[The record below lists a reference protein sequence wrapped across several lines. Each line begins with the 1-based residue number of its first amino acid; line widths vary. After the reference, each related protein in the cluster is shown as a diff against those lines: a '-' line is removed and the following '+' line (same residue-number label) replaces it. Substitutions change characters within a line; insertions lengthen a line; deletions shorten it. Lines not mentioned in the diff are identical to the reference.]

1 MEIAER
7 GRDARLRPRHAR
19 RGAVR
24 RAESFAAAPDFRG
37 TLFGLFQPGEEC
49 NPGGASLVLAE
60 KPFEGYGVRA
70 VVGEHVEPQ
79 LEVGTL
85 GFRAGKY
92 MAASDELRFRV
103 RGTGGHGA
111 MRKQLKDPVAA
122 GAELLTRL
130 IALNGEECV
139 LSIGRVEAGGAT
151 NIVPD
156 EIYMEGTLRTFDE
169 RERGIIHR
177 RIEIIAADIDA
188 RHGVKT
194 EVTIGRGYP
203 CVVNDEILV
212 KQATA
217 LAKAE
222 KLKVAMLPL
231 STTAEDFGFYCQQ
244 YPSLFYRLGVG
255 AAAGRPHTATFFPDE
270 AAIGVGI
277 AFMRKLA
284 PATPGKITPGSEN
297 AQKANTTEIRRRTP
311 CKFLRDE
318 KTKQR
323 SENGARKT
331 DRTSIIL
338 SMFREFPNNKFSLKH
353 LASASG
359 GATKEGRRET
369 LEILG
374 RLFEEGVVEECA
386 REKYRLMQTHL
397 PHYEGVADMAPSG
410 SVYVKVEGQESDI
423 FVNQRNAANALNGDR
438 VEVVVMHRGRN
449 GQLEGEITRIIERN
463 RKPYVGVAEVGAHQI
478 FVRADSRRM
487 PMDIYL
493 SKRTYPDVRDGEKV
507 VVRIAD
513 WLPGSKSP
521 VGELVERLGMAGN
534 NDTEMHS
541 ILAEYELPYRFE
553 PEIERGRP
561 GHRRPRHGQ
570 RDRPA
575 ARLPGCH
582 DLHGRSRGRQGL
594 RRRAVG
600 AQNKGRRLGSGRAH
614 RRRDP
619 LRAAPL
625 GDRRRGRGARHVGL
639 SGGPHRADAS

>member
-1 MEIAER
+1 MYSYIIVVRYTMNFDLTEEAKKQLDYMIARHRYLHRHPCVSFHEEDARDYLATEIAAL
-7 GRDARLRPRHAR
+7 GPDTLRPCGKNGLVADLHGHTGGKTIAFRADMDALPIQEETGLPFASENPGVMHAC
-19 RGAVR
+19 GHDMHAAVLFGVLQQLA
-24 RAESFAAAPDFRG
+24 AEPDFRG

-60 KPFEGYGVRA
+60 KPFEGYDVRA

-222 KLKVAMLPL
+222 KLKVEMLPL
-231 STTAEDFGFYCQQ
+231 RTTAEDFGFYCKQ

-277 AFMRKLA
+277 AYMRKLA
-284 PATPGKITPGSEN
+284 L
-297 AQKANTTEIRRRTP
+297 Q
-311 CKFLRDE
+311 LLE
-318 KTKQR
+318 K
-323 SENGARKT
+323 
-331 DRTSIIL
+331 
-338 SMFREFPNNKFSLKH
+338 
-353 LASASG
+353 
-359 GATKEGRRET
+359 
-369 LEILG
+369 
-374 RLFEEGVVEECA
+374 
-386 REKYRLMQTHL
+386 
-397 PHYEGVADMAPSG
+397 
-410 SVYVKVEGQESDI
+410 
-423 FVNQRNAANALNGDR
+423 
-438 VEVVVMHRGRN
+438 
-449 GQLEGEITRIIERN
+449 
-463 RKPYVGVAEVGAHQI
+463 
-478 FVRADSRRM
+478 
-487 PMDIYL
+487 
-493 SKRTYPDVRDGEKV
+493 
-507 VVRIAD
+507 
-513 WLPGSKSP
+513 
-521 VGELVERLGMAGN
+521 
-534 NDTEMHS
+534 
-541 ILAEYELPYRFE
+541 
-553 PEIERGRP
+553 
-561 GHRRPRHGQ
+561 
-570 RDRPA
+570 
-575 ARLPGCH
+575 
-582 DLHGRSRGRQGL
+582 
-594 RRRAVG
+594 
-600 AQNKGRRLGSGRAH
+600 
-614 RRRDP
+614 
-619 LRAAPL
+619 
-625 GDRRRGRGARHVGL
+625 
-639 SGGPHRADAS
+639 

>member
-1 MEIAER
+1 MEHQAQEILNQAMELGEQLRADRRTLHQNPEVGPCLPQTKEYIKKRLTEMGYVPREICESGIVAEITGKEN
-7 GRDARLRPRHAR
+7 GRCILLRADMDALRVTERTELPF
-19 RGAVR
+19 
-24 RAESFAAAPDFRG
+24 RAENGAMHACGHDMHAAVLFGVLKAFAEAPDFRG

-60 KPFEGYGVRA
+60 KPFEGYDVRA

-222 KLKVAMLPL
+222 KLKVEMLPL
-231 STTAEDFGFYCQQ
+231 RTTAEDFGFYCKQ

-277 AFMRKLA
+277 AYMRKLA
-284 PATPGKITPGSEN
+284 L
-297 AQKANTTEIRRRTP
+297 Q
-311 CKFLRDE
+311 LLE
-318 KTKQR
+318 K
-323 SENGARKT
+323 
-331 DRTSIIL
+331 
-338 SMFREFPNNKFSLKH
+338 
-353 LASASG
+353 
-359 GATKEGRRET
+359 
-369 LEILG
+369 
-374 RLFEEGVVEECA
+374 
-386 REKYRLMQTHL
+386 
-397 PHYEGVADMAPSG
+397 
-410 SVYVKVEGQESDI
+410 
-423 FVNQRNAANALNGDR
+423 
-438 VEVVVMHRGRN
+438 
-449 GQLEGEITRIIERN
+449 
-463 RKPYVGVAEVGAHQI
+463 
-478 FVRADSRRM
+478 
-487 PMDIYL
+487 
-493 SKRTYPDVRDGEKV
+493 
-507 VVRIAD
+507 
-513 WLPGSKSP
+513 
-521 VGELVERLGMAGN
+521 
-534 NDTEMHS
+534 
-541 ILAEYELPYRFE
+541 
-553 PEIERGRP
+553 
-561 GHRRPRHGQ
+561 
-570 RDRPA
+570 
-575 ARLPGCH
+575 
-582 DLHGRSRGRQGL
+582 
-594 RRRAVG
+594 
-600 AQNKGRRLGSGRAH
+600 
-614 RRRDP
+614 
-619 LRAAPL
+619 
-625 GDRRRGRGARHVGL
+625 
-639 SGGPHRADAS
+639 

>member
-1 MEIAER
+1 MTKTKAQQIMAATEVRAADDVTAAIHDIAAEFEPYIIKQRRHFHKHPELSLAEER
-7 GRDARLRPRHAR
+7 TTSDIANQLDAMNIPYERPLKTGLVATLRGTAPDAYREDGTPRRRILLRADIDALPVTERNDCEWRSQNEGVMHAC
-19 RGAVR
+19 GHDMHAAVLFGVLKTF
-24 RAESFAAAPDFRG
+24 AEAPDFRG

-60 KPFEGYGVRA
+60 KPFEGYDVRA

-222 KLKVAMLPL
+222 KLKVEMLPL
-231 STTAEDFGFYCQQ
+231 RTTAEDFGFYCKQ

-277 AFMRKLA
+277 AYMRKLA
-284 PATPGKITPGSEN
+284 L
-297 AQKANTTEIRRRTP
+297 Q
-311 CKFLRDE
+311 LLE
-318 KTKQR
+318 K
-323 SENGARKT
+323 
-331 DRTSIIL
+331 
-338 SMFREFPNNKFSLKH
+338 
-353 LASASG
+353 
-359 GATKEGRRET
+359 
-369 LEILG
+369 
-374 RLFEEGVVEECA
+374 
-386 REKYRLMQTHL
+386 
-397 PHYEGVADMAPSG
+397 
-410 SVYVKVEGQESDI
+410 
-423 FVNQRNAANALNGDR
+423 
-438 VEVVVMHRGRN
+438 
-449 GQLEGEITRIIERN
+449 
-463 RKPYVGVAEVGAHQI
+463 
-478 FVRADSRRM
+478 
-487 PMDIYL
+487 
-493 SKRTYPDVRDGEKV
+493 
-507 VVRIAD
+507 
-513 WLPGSKSP
+513 
-521 VGELVERLGMAGN
+521 
-534 NDTEMHS
+534 
-541 ILAEYELPYRFE
+541 
-553 PEIERGRP
+553 
-561 GHRRPRHGQ
+561 
-570 RDRPA
+570 
-575 ARLPGCH
+575 
-582 DLHGRSRGRQGL
+582 
-594 RRRAVG
+594 
-600 AQNKGRRLGSGRAH
+600 
-614 RRRDP
+614 
-619 LRAAPL
+619 
-625 GDRRRGRGARHVGL
+625 
-639 SGGPHRADAS
+639 

>member
-1 MEIAER
+1 MTCTSAYHDQLVEVRRHLHAMPEEGWSEFTTTVFVIGKLREYGYEVLTGTKVINPDNCLGRNPKVVEAGLAFARANGVSEELLAEMEGYTGCVGVLDT
-7 GRDARLRPRHAR
+7 GRPGPTL
-19 RGAVR
+19 AVR
-24 RAESFAAAPDFRG
+24 FDIDCVPVTESTEADHLPAKEGFVSTRPGLMHACGHDMHAAVLFGVLKAFAEAPDFRG

-60 KPFEGYGVRA
+60 KPFEGYDVRA

-222 KLKVAMLPL
+222 KLKVEMLPL
-231 STTAEDFGFYCQQ
+231 RTTAEDFGFYCKQ

-277 AFMRKLA
+277 AYMRKLA
-284 PATPGKITPGSEN
+284 L
-297 AQKANTTEIRRRTP
+297 Q
-311 CKFLRDE
+311 LLE
-318 KTKQR
+318 K
-323 SENGARKT
+323 
-331 DRTSIIL
+331 
-338 SMFREFPNNKFSLKH
+338 
-353 LASASG
+353 
-359 GATKEGRRET
+359 
-369 LEILG
+369 
-374 RLFEEGVVEECA
+374 
-386 REKYRLMQTHL
+386 
-397 PHYEGVADMAPSG
+397 
-410 SVYVKVEGQESDI
+410 
-423 FVNQRNAANALNGDR
+423 
-438 VEVVVMHRGRN
+438 
-449 GQLEGEITRIIERN
+449 
-463 RKPYVGVAEVGAHQI
+463 
-478 FVRADSRRM
+478 
-487 PMDIYL
+487 
-493 SKRTYPDVRDGEKV
+493 
-507 VVRIAD
+507 
-513 WLPGSKSP
+513 
-521 VGELVERLGMAGN
+521 
-534 NDTEMHS
+534 
-541 ILAEYELPYRFE
+541 
-553 PEIERGRP
+553 
-561 GHRRPRHGQ
+561 
-570 RDRPA
+570 
-575 ARLPGCH
+575 
-582 DLHGRSRGRQGL
+582 
-594 RRRAVG
+594 
-600 AQNKGRRLGSGRAH
+600 
-614 RRRDP
+614 
-619 LRAAPL
+619 
-625 GDRRRGRGARHVGL
+625 
-639 SGGPHRADAS
+639 